1 LDQLATLGPEPE
13 QVEVKVFPALEVYP
27 ASQRTRCVSKVEPE
41 IEAVSL
47 FTIVKG
53 GHATVLQFKALDQ
66 VDAPETEAVQ
76 VAMNV

>member
-1 LDQLATLGPEPE
+1 
-13 QVEVKVFPALEVYP
+13 
-27 ASQRTRCVSKVEPE
+27 VSKVEPE